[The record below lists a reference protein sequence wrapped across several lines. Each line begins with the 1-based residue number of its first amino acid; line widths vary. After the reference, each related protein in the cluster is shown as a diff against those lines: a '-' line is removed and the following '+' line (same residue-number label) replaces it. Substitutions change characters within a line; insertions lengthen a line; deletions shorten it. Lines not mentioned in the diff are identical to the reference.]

1 MKLTSVKTNLLVSD
15 LVSVY
20 SAFIKR
26 DFDWRPNI
34 VGRNKITLCSVLGC
48 VARVSQRELAL
59 VIHKNV
65 FFDEP
70 TQNVVRR
77 HLFWWAAV
85 PLDLC
90 CLMRDTWLVIRWWRA
105 RSKLLLNA
113 KNAFFHSSVQNFW
126 HAPFCICLSTFD
138 ALDPHSLLVAAST
151 HPSCVVRSI
160 NVLTQRSTKNA
171 IHHMWLILQIEI

>member
-34 VGRNKITLCSVLGC
+34 VGRNKINLCSVLGC

-65 FFDEP
+65 FFD
-70 TQNVVRR
+70 
-77 HLFWWAAV
+77 
-85 PLDLC
+85 
-90 CLMRDTWLVIRWWRA
+90 
-105 RSKLLLNA
+105 
-113 KNAFFHSSVQNFW
+113 
-126 HAPFCICLSTFD
+126 
-138 ALDPHSLLVAAST
+138 
-151 HPSCVVRSI
+151 
-160 NVLTQRSTKNA
+160 
-171 IHHMWLILQIEI
+171 